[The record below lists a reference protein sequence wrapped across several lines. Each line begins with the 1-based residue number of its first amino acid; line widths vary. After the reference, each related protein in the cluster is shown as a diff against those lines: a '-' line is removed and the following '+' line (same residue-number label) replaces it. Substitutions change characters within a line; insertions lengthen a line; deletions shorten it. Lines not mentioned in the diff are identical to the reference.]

1 MDQWKFLAEIV
12 MLLGVAMVFGIVAQ
26 RLRQNAVIG
35 YLVAGIALGP
45 RTFGV
50 IHSTESVE
58 VLAELGV
65 ALLLFTIGLEF
76 SWQRLRGFGKVAALM
91 GVFQISVSIAVGT
104 ALTSLAGF
112 SLGASFVWGATLA
125 MSSTAVVLR
134 ILIERAELDSPA
146 GRNALS
152 ILLMQDLAVVPLLIM
167 VSVLADGVSGAS
179 AAIEIAMSFA
189 KAAGLIL
196 AFFVVIRYL
205 LPRLIDAA
213 ASARNRDLPVVLAIA
228 VSLGCSWAAH
238 AVGLSPVLGAFA
250 AGILLADLDFSE
262 QIRADVMPLRA
273 AFVTLF
279 FTSIGMLAALPSV
292 MEFLISAAVAL
303 GLVLLKGAIIAGILV
318 LLRQPLP
325 IAIQTGLIL
334 AQIGEFSFVLARI
347 AVTKNLLPQDAFD
360 QFLGASVVTLLA
372 TPYLIQYAGP
382 VAHWIADRV
391 LTKDRRRK
399 AVGLQEQRVESK
411 QKKGRVIVVGYG
423 PAGRA
428 VADALKEEK
437 IPYFI
442 LEMNPKTV
450 SSCRVDQPIEIG
462 DATQPEIL
470 EHAGIVHAAAVVV
483 TIPDPGISRTIVSQ
497 SRMLAPEIPILV
509 RARYSMFSST
519 LESAGA
525 STVVDEEWVVGEIL
539 ARRTLDAVLARARA
553 IEQAAE
559 PA

>member
-12 MLLGVAMVFGIVAQ
+12 MLLGVAMVFGIIAQ
-26 RLRQNAVIG
+26 RLKQNAVIG
-35 YLVAGIALGP
+35 YLIAGIALGP

-50 IHSTESVE
+50 IRSTESVE

-76 SWQRLRGFGKVAALM
+76 SWRRLREFGKVAALM
-91 GVFQISVSIAVGT
+91 GVFQIGLSIVLGT
-104 ALTSLAGF
+104 ALTSFAGF
-112 SLGASFVWGATLA
+112 SLGAAFVWGATLA

-167 VSVLADGVSGAS
+167 VSVLADGVSGTL
-179 AAIEIAMSFA
+179 AAIEIAMSFV

-196 AFFVVIRYL
+196 AFFLGIRYL

-238 AVGLSPVLGAFA
+238 SVGLSPVLGAFA
-250 AGILLADLDFSE
+250 AGILLADLQFAE

-292 MEFLISAAVAL
+292 LEFLLSVVLAL
-303 GLVLLKGAIIAGILV
+303 GLVLLKGLIITGVLV

-325 IAIQTGLIL
+325 FAIQTALIL

-382 VAHWIADRV
+382 VSQWISERV
-391 LTKDRRRK
+391 LAKDRRRK
-399 AVGLQEQRVESK
+399 AMELQQRRVESK

-428 VADALKEEK
+428 VAEALQEEN

-450 SSCRVDQPIEIG
+450 SSCRIDQPIEIG

-470 EHAGIVHAAAVVV
+470 EHAGILQAAAVVV
-483 TIPDPGISRTIVSQ
+483 SIPDPGISRTIVSQ
-497 SRMLAPEIPILV
+497 SRLLAPEIPILV
-509 RARYSMFSST
+509 RARYSLFSHT
-519 LESAGA
+519 LETAGA
-525 STVVDEEWVVGEIL
+525 SIVVDEEWVVGEML
-539 ARRTLDAVLARARA
+539 ARRTLESLQERKLD
-553 IEQAAE
+553 AE
-559 PA
+559 PAPEPI

>member
-26 RLRQNAVIG
+26 RLKQNAVIG

-91 GVFQISVSIAVGT
+91 GLFQIGVSLLIGT

-134 ILIERAELDSPA
+134 ILIERAELDSPP

-167 VSVLADGVSGAS
+167 VSVLADGVSGTN

-196 AFFVVIRYL
+196 AFFVVIRFG

-292 MEFLISAAVAL
+292 LEFLISAVVAL
-303 GLVLLKGAIIAGILV
+303 GLVLLKGTIITGILV
-318 LLRQPLP
+318 LLRQPMP

-347 AVTKNLLPQDAFD
+347 AVTKNLLPQDSFD

-382 VAHWIADRV
+382 VSHWIADQV
-391 LTKDRRRK
+391 LAKDRRRK
-399 AVGLQEQRVESK
+399 AVGLQQQRVESK

-509 RARYSMFSST
+509 RARYSMFSGT

-525 STVVDEEWVVGEIL
+525 STVVDEEWVVGEFL
-539 ARRTLDAVLARARA
+539 ARRTLEAVLERAKA
-553 IEQAAE
+553 LDHAAE
-559 PA
+559 PV

>member
-12 MLLGVAMVFGIVAQ
+12 MLLGVAMLFGILAQ

-35 YLVAGIALGP
+35 YLLAGIALGP
-45 RTFGV
+45 RTSGF
-50 IHSTESVE
+50 IKSTESVE

-76 SWQRLRGFGKVAALM
+76 SWRRLREFGKPAALM
-91 GVFQISVSIAVGT
+91 GIFQIGLSIAIGMG
-104 ALTSLAGF
+104 LTLLGGF
-112 SLGASFVWGATLA
+112 GPGAAFVWGATLA

-134 ILIERAELDSPA
+134 LLIERAELDSPP

-167 VSVLADGVSGAS
+167 VSVLADGVSGAR
-179 AAIEIAMSFA
+179 AAWEIAVSFV

-196 AFFVVIRYL
+196 AFFVGIRYI
-205 LPRLIDAA
+205 LPRVIGAA

-250 AGILLADLDFSE
+250 AGILLADLEFAE

-279 FTSIGMLAALPSV
+279 FTSIGMLAALPSGL
-292 MEFLISAAVAL
+292 ELLIASGVAV
-303 GLVLLKGAIIAGILV
+303 GLILLKAALITGILV
-318 LLRQPLP
+318 LLRQPLTF
-325 IAIQTGLIL
+325 AAQTGLIL

-347 AVTKNLLPQDAFD
+347 AVGKGLLPQESFD
-360 QFLGASVVTLLA
+360 QFLTASVVTLLA
-372 TPYLIQYAGP
+372 TPYLIQYAAP
-382 VAHWIADRV
+382 VSQWLATS
-391 LTKDRRRK
+391 LLSKGRRRR
-399 AVGLQEQRVESK
+399 ALERQEQRKEVQ

-428 VADALKEEK
+428 VAEALHEEG

-450 SSCRVDQPIEIG
+450 SACRVDQPIEIG

-483 TIPDPGISRTIVSQ
+483 SIPDPGISRTIVSQ
-497 SRMLAPEIPILV
+497 CRMLAPEIPILV
-509 RARYSMFSST
+509 RARYSLFQGT
-519 LESAGA
+519 LETAGA
-525 STVVDEEWVVGEIL
+525 SVVVDEEWVVGEIL
-539 ARRTLDAVLARARA
+539 ARRTLEAVTERAGV
-553 IEQAAE
+553 ELS